1 MTDGKLRSRLGLRTI
16 HSSYSVTTWAE
27 PRNTARTV
35 SFQLHRLSGTYESG
49 EKSAL
54 STRQAGNK

>member
-1 MTDGKLRSRLGLRTI
+1 MCAGRRKGVKKGRALRAMTDGKLRSRLGLRTI

-35 SFQLHRLSGTYESG
+35 SFQLHRLSGT
-49 EKSAL
+49 
-54 STRQAGNK
+54 